1 MASAAASS
9 AAGARG
15 SDYDDRAE
23 AHAKEARRIGAVIDK
38 SRSAMAAVL
47 LAILGTGVALGCGAL
62 QGDVDI
68 GQFNAGMAG
77 TDYMTG
83 GGWTSAAAAPGHF
96 HSENGW
102 GLTVSRGEN
111 RGVRG
116 GLIVARARARAQVMH
131 FPTEGAIENAQSPIE
146 DVLDLCEP
154 SVLNFVRSIGG
165 IPNMMVDMILRAGR
179 WDSGLKADDIDKQH
193 LKALVNAARD
203 AGALYLLGWGSDV
216 SAMLQCLSH
225 TRPEGRLTRAPRR
238 WRGRC
243 ASS

>member
-1 MASAAASS
+1 MPSAAASS

-116 GLIVARARARAQVMH
+116 GLIVTRARARARAGH
-131 FPTEGAIENAQSPIE
+131 
-146 DVLDLCEP
+146 
-154 SVLNFVRSIGG
+154 
-165 IPNMMVDMILRAGR
+165 
-179 WDSGLKADDIDKQH
+179 
-193 LKALVNAARD
+193 ALPD
-203 AGALYLLGWGSDV
+203 
-216 SAMLQCLSH
+216 
-225 TRPEGRLTRAPRR
+225 
-238 WRGRC
+238 
-243 ASS
+243 